1 MFSIRRENRSIWAKK
16 LTQISSKKDLVNPPR
31 TLLLAPV
38 MNLYP
43 LIKPLLFQLDAE
55 KAHHLTIGALRNP
68 LLRAFAGGS
77 KVEHPSL
84 HRQLFG
90 LDFPNP
96 VGLAAGLDK
105 NGEVIDGFAQ
115 MGFGFIEIG
124 TITPK
129 PQDGNPK
136 PRLFRLKPD
145 HAIINRMG
153 FNNVGAVQAAKNLA
167 ARKSSIIVG
176 GNIGKNKVTPNEEAV
191 NDYKACFQLLHD
203 YVDYFVVNV
212 SSPNTPGLRQLQDKD
227 SLALIL
233 NTLQDLNQGKSK
245 PKPILLKIA
254 PDLTNEQLD
263 DIISIVNDTRIA
275 GVIATNTTISRE
287 KLPHFLPS
295 EIESFG
301 AGGLSGKPL
310 TLRSTEVVDYLHRN
324 SHGSFPIIGVGGI
337 MTAQDALDKISA
349 GAALVQLYSGFIY
362 SGPKLIEDINRSLI
376 K

>member
-1 MFSIRRENRSIWAKK
+1 
-16 LTQISSKKDLVNPPR
+16 
-31 TLLLAPV
+31 

-55 KAHHLTIGALRNP
+55 SAHHLTISALKNP
-68 LLRAFAGGS
+68 FLSTFAGGS

-105 NGEVIDGFAQ
+105 NAEVIDGFAA
-115 MGFGFIEIG
+115 MGFGHIEIG

-136 PRLFRLKPD
+136 PRLFRLKED

-153 FNNVGAVQAAKNLA
+153 FNNVGAIQAAKNLSK
-167 ARKSSIIVG
+167 RKSKVIVG

-191 NDYKACFQLLHD
+191 NDYELCFNILHD

-212 SSPNTPGLRQLQDKD
+212 SSPNTPGLRALQEKESLSRILFSLKD
-227 SLALIL
+227 INA
-233 NTLQDLNQGKSK
+233 GKSK

-254 PDLTNEQLD
+254 PDLTHEQLD
-263 DIISIVNDTRIA
+263 DIISIVTDTKIE
-275 GVIATNTTISRE
+275 GVIATNTTILRE
-287 KLPHFLPS
+287 KLPHYLPS
-295 EIESFG
+295 EIEAMG

-310 TLRSTEVVDYLHRN
+310 TQMSTEVIRYLYKI
-324 SHGSFPIIGVGGI
+324 SGGSFPIIGVGGI
-337 MTAQDALDKISA
+337 MTAQDAKERIDA
-349 GAALVQLYSGFIY
+349 GASLVQLYSGFIY
-362 SGPKLIEDINRSLI
+362 QGPKLIEDICKQLI
-376 K
+376 KGN